1 MRFRVVEPLRC
12 AVDAIKAA
20 WTHGRRASRKVLLVG
35 DQEVYTREQQYAPLL
50 AHRSG
55 LRKHLGVA
63 LRYQRLA
70 DVMSMPA
77 KRLAGYDVVGL
88 KLYYRTPPA
97 EALRT
102 AQTIRNA
109 MPPEAA
115 LVYFDGDDDLCV
127 LWPELV
133 SLVDLYVKKH
143 LFADRSEYTK
153 SRIGKTNLT
162 DYVARTFGVEF
173 ADNIVPT
180 TRPLEDDQIGKLQLG
195 WNIGLDDKIRTLRA
209 AHRSPPPTA
218 EKDIDV
224 VCRASVPTD
233 TWLHSLRSTVIPQID
248 SLRNSYA
255 VLTPDQ
261 HVTQDVYYQ
270 EMLRSRIC
278 FSPFGYGEICWRDFE
293 AILCGC
299 VLVKP
304 DMSHVET
311 VPNVFVPNET
321 YVPVRWDYQDLAD
334 RLRVLLQQ
342 PEECERIRNRARR
355 VLQEYLDG
363 MHLTESFNRILEL
376 ARTRRSSS

>member
-1 MRFRVVEPLRC
+1 
-12 AVDAIKAA
+12 
-20 WTHGRRASRKVLLVG
+20 
-35 DQEVYTREQQYAPLL
+35 
-50 AHRSG
+50 
-55 LRKHLGVA
+55 
-63 LRYQRLA
+63 
-70 DVMSMPA
+70 
-77 KRLAGYDVVGL
+77 
-88 KLYYRTPPA
+88 
-97 EALRT
+97 
-102 AQTIRNA
+102 
-109 MPPEAA
+109 
-115 LVYFDGDDDLCV
+115 
-127 LWPELV
+127 
-133 SLVDLYVKKH
+133 
-143 LFADRSEYTK
+143 
-153 SRIGKTNLT
+153 
-162 DYVARTFGVEF
+162 
-173 ADNIVPT
+173 
-180 TRPLEDDQIGKLQLG
+180 
-195 WNIGLDDKIRTLRA
+195 
-209 AHRSPPPTA
+209 
-218 EKDIDV
+218 
-224 VCRASVPTD
+224 
-233 TWLHSLRSTVIPQID
+233 
-248 SLRNSYA
+248 LRNSYA

-261 HVTQDVYYQ
+261 HVTQDAYYQ